1 MSKGN
6 PELLRFCFTSVPDWL
21 IKSRHPLTNEI
32 QKPTAS
38 WSLTFSRVLQ
48 FCFDRNQSK
57 RVLSFYFF
65 SAFGLSGLTR
75 QYVVFQGDVI
85 ALVRKV
91 DANWYEGRIGDR
103 KGIVPS
109 SYLDVFSEPEVKGM
123 FVLEEAAHYVRFFC
137 FKKLGQVTIHF
148 RLNKIRLQD
157 VWWKS
162 DRTVDIV
169 VREALTKI
177 RQATYD

>member
-1 MSKGN
+1 M
-6 PELLRFCFTSVPDWL
+6 
-21 IKSRHPLTNEI
+21 
-32 QKPTAS
+32 
-38 WSLTFSRVLQ
+38 
-48 FCFDRNQSK
+48 
-57 RVLSFYFF
+57 
-65 SAFGLSGLTR
+65 
-75 QYVVFQGDVI
+75 
-85 ALVRKV
+85 RKV

-123 FVLEEAAHYVRFFC
+123 FVLEEAAHYVNFFFC

-148 RLNKIRLQD
+148 RLNKIRLQG

-162 DRTVDIV
+162 DTAMNNV

-177 RQATYD
+177 RQATCNRFLEQQSVGC

>member
-1 MSKGN
+1 M
-6 PELLRFCFTSVPDWL
+6 
-21 IKSRHPLTNEI
+21 
-32 QKPTAS
+32 
-38 WSLTFSRVLQ
+38 
-48 FCFDRNQSK
+48 
-57 RVLSFYFF
+57 
-65 SAFGLSGLTR
+65 
-75 QYVVFQGDVI
+75 
-85 ALVRKV
+85 RKV

-109 SYLDVFSEPEVKGM
+109 SYLVVFSEPEVKGM
-123 FVLEEAAHYVRFFC
+123 FVLEEAAHYVKFFC
-137 FKKLGQVTIHF
+137 CKKLGQITIHF

-162 DRTVDIV
+162 DTTVNIV